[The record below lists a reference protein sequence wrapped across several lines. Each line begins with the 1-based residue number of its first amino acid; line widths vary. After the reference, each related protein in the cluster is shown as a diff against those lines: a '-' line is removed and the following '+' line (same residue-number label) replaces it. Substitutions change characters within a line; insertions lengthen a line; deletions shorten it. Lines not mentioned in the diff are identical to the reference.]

1 MYPCSCLGIYQVG
14 KEKREK
20 VFPNCYRY
28 ISVKIGEKGISLLCS
43 ETNKWKIIIISHQK
57 KEKKKKTLF
66 PLISPSQSHTQSTSF
81 LKFNYWFWPSNQ
93 NINPIHIRVVAGSI
107 PHPQQVNKHTQTYST
122 QTHKNK
128 HLNSTNNCMNP
139 SIINIYCSFSLI
151 KIEEELGTYMVSLSI
166 MPKLICMTMCK

>member
-57 KEKKKKTLF
+57 KEKKKKRLCFLSF
-66 PLISPSQSHTQSTSF
+66 PLPNPTHRAQVSSNSTTGF
-81 LKFNYWFWPSNQ
+81 GPVT
-93 NINPIHIRVVAGSI
+93 RTSI
-107 PHPQQVNKHTQTYST
+107 P
-122 QTHKNK
+122 
-128 HLNSTNNCMNP
+128 
-139 SIINIYCSFSLI
+139 SI
-151 KIEEELGTYMVSLSI
+151 
-166 MPKLICMTMCK
+166 

>member
-57 KEKKKKTLF
+57 KEKKKKKDFVSSHF
-66 PLISPSQSHTQSTSF
+66 PFP
-81 LKFNYWFWPSNQ
+81 
-93 NINPIHIRVVAGSI
+93 I
-107 PHPQQVNKHTQTYST
+107 PHTEHKFPQIQLLVLAQ
-122 QTHKNK
+122 
-128 HLNSTNNCMNP
+128 
-139 SIINIYCSFSLI
+139 
-151 KIEEELGTYMVSLSI
+151 
-166 MPKLICMTMCK
+166 